1 MKSLRSILTIAF
13 LFAMADAISAQT
25 FSNTSSISIPN
36 SGAGTGAASL
46 YPAPITVSGVGT
58 QLTAIS
64 VTLNNFSHAYP
75 ADVDVLLVGPNGQ
88 NVMLMSDVG
97 TYFPA
102 SNLTFTFDNSS
113 GNVMPSGAQLV
124 SGTFAPT
131 NFDPTANVDGFP
143 APAPLV
149 GPYGASFAPF
159 IGTNPNGVWKL
170 YIVDDVAGNSGQ
182 LAGGWSITLVTATPA
197 LALTSAVSR
206 KTHTGVGDFDIPL
219 PLSDPLGVE
228 CRTGASG
235 HKLVFTFT
243 NNMSSGTATVTG
255 GVGSVSGSP
264 TFAGNTMTVNLTGV
278 TNAQTLTVTL
288 QGLTD
293 TFAQSLPDRAVN
305 VNFLLGDTTGNS
317 VVNASDVSQVKSQVG
332 TPVSASNF
340 RMDVTASGAI
350 NASDVTQVK
359 ANSGN
364 VVPRTEDHPDRTFS
378 FR

>member
-1 MKSLRSILTIAF
+1 MLTIAF

-149 GPYGASFAPF
+149 EPCGHRSHHSSEQIQMACGNF
-159 IGTNPNGVWKL
+159 ISSTMSPETPDNWQA
-170 YIVDDVAGNSGQ
+170 AGR
-182 LAGGWSITLVTATPA
+182 
-197 LALTSAVSR
+197 SR
-206 KTHTGVGDFDIPL
+206 L
-219 PLSDPLGVE
+219 
-228 CRTGASG
+228 
-235 HKLVFTFT
+235 
-243 NNMSSGTATVTG
+243 
-255 GVGSVSGSP
+255 
-264 TFAGNTMTVNLTGV
+264 
-278 TNAQTLTVTL
+278 
-288 QGLTD
+288 
-293 TFAQSLPDRAVN
+293 
-305 VNFLLGDTTGNS
+305 
-317 VVNASDVSQVKSQVG
+317 
-332 TPVSASNF
+332 
-340 RMDVTASGAI
+340 
-350 NASDVTQVK
+350 
-359 ANSGN
+359 
-364 VVPRTEDHPDRTFS
+364 
-378 FR
+378 